1 MLALLRLVLLP
12 VRLPFMMLRLL
23 QGVSVFIA
31 CAVPLIIV
39 AAIVGGLAWF
49 ALMR

>member
-12 VRLPFMMLRLL
+12 VRLPFMMLRLIH
-23 QGVSVFIA
+23 GVSVFIT
-31 CAVPLIIV
+31 CVVPLVIA

-49 ALMR
+49 VFIR